1 LHVKRKS
8 QPIKFAN
15 IEPTQ
20 KKKLADDEQWPNLP
34 QRRNREK
41 SNFYGNDTTTQ
52 AKARIPN
59 RINIFL

>member
-1 LHVKRKS
+1 MLRQRAS
-8 QPIKFAN
+8 LLSLQILSLPR
-15 IEPTQ
+15 